1 MSEKVTETEINY
13 QLCSKCELD
22 HSFLFLFR
30 PTADDSV
37 FFYLVI
43 IIPILATLFIA
54 SISTILFFVTK
65 KR

>member
-1 MSEKVTETEINY
+1 MSEKVRD
-13 QLCSKCELD
+13 QVPVVLQVRAD
-22 HSFLFLFR
+22 HSFLFLLH

-43 IIPILATLFIA
+43 IIPIIVTLFIA
-54 SISTILFFVTK
+54 SISTILFFITK